1 MPVSNRDGKTKRI
14 FGMFTSIAP
23 LRIIVDGKTT
33 IYQFLKM
40 VKSEMNSCLLH
51 QKYPYDLLAKDLA
64 LRSRDY
70 ESLYQITVN
79 YYNTKLSTRL
89 GNTKIINDELHSG
102 GTALSLAGINKRM
115 V

>member
-1 MPVSNRDGKTKRI
+1 LSAVTARAIKKFLHENGLSMIVFFTAIISFFFSRYYSKNDIVIGIPVSNRDGKTKRI

-51 QKYPYDLLAKDLA
+51 QKYPTTFAKD
-64 LRSRDY
+64 R
-70 ESLYQITVN
+70 
-79 YYNTKLSTRL
+79 
-89 GNTKIINDELHSG
+89 H
-102 GTALSLAGINKRM
+102 
-115 V
+115 